1 MNGAATLAYVQA
13 AAALLELPLDA
24 ERAARV
30 AGHLERTAAL
40 AARLQAFALDDE
52 AEPVALYCPAPFPAD
67 AADPAAPPEPR

>member
-24 ERAARV
+24 ERASRV

-67 AADPAAPPEPR
+67 ATDPAALPEPR

>member
-40 AARLQAFALDDE
+40 AAQLQAFALDDE
-52 AEPVALYCPAPFPAD
+52 TEPVALYCPAPFPSA
-67 AADPAAPPEPR
+67 PATPR